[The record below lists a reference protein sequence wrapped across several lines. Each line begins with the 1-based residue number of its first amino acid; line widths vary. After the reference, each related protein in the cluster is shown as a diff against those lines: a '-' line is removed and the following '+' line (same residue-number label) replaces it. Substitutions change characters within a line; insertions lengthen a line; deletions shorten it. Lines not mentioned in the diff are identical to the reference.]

1 MKSKTRSETMEETRC
16 RLLLSAR
23 RSFGAD
29 GYAATVMD
37 ELTAAAGVT
46 RGALY
51 HHFGDKKG
59 LLLAVARQQDAEIE
73 AGLAAA
79 ESAAPDPWQGFKRRC
94 RAYLQAVTE
103 PEAQRILLRDA
114 PAVLGVD
121 FVQAGQ
127 RQCVTAIAERLRGLM
142 TTGEIRT
149 AEPQALARLL
159 NGALVEAAAWA
170 ASAERPEQ
178 ALAQALDAL
187 EPLLEGLR
195 QKGASTK

>member
-1 MKSKTRSETMEETRC
+1 MMSKTRSEAMEETRR

-59 LLLAVARQQDAEIE
+59 LLLAVAQELDAEIE
-73 AGLAAA
+73 AGLALAEREAA
-79 ESAAPDPWQGFKRRC
+79 DPWQGFKRRC
-94 RAYLQAVTE
+94 RAYLQAATQ

-114 PAVLGVD
+114 PAALGAEYA
-121 FVQAGQ
+121 QAGQ
-127 RQCVTAIAERLRGLM
+127 RQCVSNIAERLRALMDAGL
-142 TTGEIRT
+142 IRR
-149 AEPQALARLL
+149 ADPQALARLI
-159 NGALVEAAAWA
+159 NGALVEGAGWA
-170 ASAERPEQ
+170 SGAERPEE
-178 ALAQALDAL
+178 ALAQTLDAL

-195 QKGASTK
+195 LGAAG

>member
-142 TTGEIRT
+142 TTGKSGRRNRRRWRVCSM
-149 AEPQALARLL
+149 AHWWRPRPGPPAPSGRSRLWL
-159 NGALVEAAAWA
+159 KRWMRWSRCWKA
-170 ASAERPEQ
+170 
-178 ALAQALDAL
+178 
-187 EPLLEGLR
+187 
-195 QKGASTK
+195 

>member
-79 ESAAPDPWQGFKRRC
+79 ESAAPDPWQGFAPLPRLSASGYRTRGAAYPAARCAGGIGRRLC
-94 RAYLQAVTE
+94 AGWPAPMRDRHRRA
-103 PEAQRILLRDA
+103 
-114 PAVLGVD
+114 
-121 FVQAGQ
+121 
-127 RQCVTAIAERLRGLM
+127 TARLDDD
-142 TTGEIRT
+142 GEIRT

-187 EPLLEGLR
+187 EPLL
-195 QKGASTK
+195 KA